1 VGRGAWASH
10 GCPLCQQG
18 VSPRLSCA
26 GKQPWDVAAEGQH
39 WLKAEERGG
48 GLQGARE
55 RFLAT
60 EQGMDDAQDTMCRQ
74 VLAL

>member
-1 VGRGAWASH
+1 M
-10 GCPLCQQG
+10 
-18 VSPRLSCA
+18 
-26 GKQPWDVAAEGQH
+26 AAEGQH